1 MGIPFQLE
9 PNCPALQVAP
19 STVKKKKGP
28 PIIGQNEIGACPFS
42 PLRKAQ
48 SLGKGKSERES
59 TTTYDG
65 LLVSGPVVPAAAW
78 HPVGFSLVL
87 WAIRTLAALKH
98 SLSDPV
104 HMAIQN
110 THTHTH
116 MLWLYA
122 DHFHET
128 VWCMIH
134 SDTFH
139 SMPCH
144 FPLLLVEIH

>member
-48 SLGKGKSERES
+48 SLGKRKSERES

-65 LLVSGPVVPAAAW
+65 LLVSGPVVPAAA
-78 HPVGFSLVL
+78 
-87 WAIRTLAALKH
+87 
-98 SLSDPV
+98 
-104 HMAIQN
+104 
-110 THTHTH
+110 
-116 MLWLYA
+116 
-122 DHFHET
+122 
-128 VWCMIH
+128 
-134 SDTFH
+134 
-139 SMPCH
+139 
-144 FPLLLVEIH
+144 